1 MTQISDSSPR
11 SDRYAICV
19 PSGDHDGSNSNA
31 GECVSRV
38 RSVPSALIVHTS
50 WWLSKTMRPE
60 RGVGAE
66 GSPVGAERVAVEV
79 GAEREPLGA
88 EPPEQATRSMTTA
101 GAESRR
107 HVFIYSSYALG
118 LRVGSSRVLTPP
130 RRRLPPTATFPAL

>member
-50 WWLSKTMRPE
+50 SWLSKTMRPE
-60 RGVGAE
+60 RCSGAESELAGAE
-66 GSPVGAERVAVEV
+66 GVPVDIGV
-79 GAEREPLGA
+79 GGEPGGA
-88 EPPEQATRSMTTA
+88 EPPEQATRSMSTA
-101 GAESRR
+101 GAGSRR
-107 HVFIYSSYALG
+107 RVFIPSSYPWG
-118 LRVGSSRVLTPP
+118 HESVPHGGCP
-130 RRRLPPTATFPAL
+130 